1 MAATNEKKANYVDK
15 NDIWFT
21 GQKDVLEDGNAT
33 FFVCQF
39 YDDYHYDEQT
49 SAFVKYCKKDDRVFT
64 DEVLCSMKCDQY
76 GRCETCRGF
85 SAIRCQNCY
94 VPRP

>member
-1 MAATNEKKANYVDK
+1 MAATNEKNANYVDK

-21 GQKDVLEDGNAT
+21 GQKDVLEDGNST
-33 FFVCQF
+33 FFVCKYYDDYF
-39 YDDYHYDEQT
+39 YDDK
-49 SAFVKYCKKDDRVFT
+49 SSSFVKYCKLNNIVFS
-64 DEVLCSMKCDQY
+64 DGPGCSMECDQY